1 MNQSAQ
7 RGPRTWVLWVVRA
20 VLAATVLNL
29 LGGSIA
35 SDWLGKI
42 SSDSSWWLL
51 MALPQIGVA
60 LLAVL
65 ICWAPDSRPQAL
77 NLNINGLL
85 IFGMM
90 AALGFGKW
98 PLLVIGALTI
108 LVMRIRP
115 RVKALVLESPPPV
128 GRPRR

>member
-35 SDWLGKI
+35 SNWLGQFRG
-42 SSDSSWWLL
+42 DSSWLF

-85 IFGMM
+85 MYGMM